1 MLFSAIVA
9 LMTGAAI
16 LTVLWPLSRARALV
30 GSVRE
35 ADLAVYRD
43 QLAEIERD
51 RTRGLIGVP
60 EAEAA
65 HIEISRR
72 LLAAADADAMPV
84 PVPGALIRRRAASI
98 LALLGIPLLA
108 AGLYFSLGSPDLPGA
123 PLAARLAR
131 PQEGMD
137 VAVLIQRVET
147 ILAQNP
153 GDGRGWELVGPLYL
167 GLGRNEE
174 ALKAHQNALRIL
186 GASPER
192 EAGLGEALIAV
203 SKGFVTPEARS
214 AFERALALNAKSPK
228 ALFFLGLAARQA
240 SKPEE
245 AKAIWSRLL
254 ESAPPND
261 PWAFYARAQIEQL
274 GSKAP

>member
-16 LTVLWPLSRARALV
+16 LAVLWPLSRTGLRAASARA
-30 GSVRE
+30 

-51 RTRGLIGVP
+51 RGRGLIAEP

-65 HIEISRR
+65 RIEVSRR
-72 LLAAADADAMPV
+72 LLMAADADAMPV
-84 PVPGALIRRRAASI
+84 PVPGALLRRRAAST
-98 LALLGIPLLA
+98 LALVGIPLLA
-108 AGLYFSLGSPDLPGA
+108 AGMYFSLGSPDLPGA

-137 VAVLIQRVET
+137 LAILVQRVEAL
-147 ILAQNP
+147 LAQNP

-167 GLGRNEE
+167 SLGRNED
-174 ALKAHQNALRIL
+174 ALKAHENALRIL
-186 GASPER
+186 GTSPER
-192 EAGLGEALIAV
+192 EAGLGEVLVAV

-214 AFERALALNAKSPK
+214 AFDRALALNAKNPK

-240 SKPEE
+240 SKPDE
-245 AKAIWSRLL
+245 ARAIWSSLL
-254 ESAPPND
+254 ESAPQND
-261 PWAFYARAQIEQL
+261 PWAFYARLQIEQL